1 MKKFFYLMMAFA
13 VTASTLT
20 SCEDVPSPYDS
31 PNNKKQ
37 EVTPSQAN
45 GSGTEADPY
54 NVAALNAHLKSLKA
68 DSATAETFVKGKV
81 VAIKELQTNSF
92 GNATYYISDDGTT
105 TGQLYIY
112 RSLDL
117 DNKKF
122 TDANAIKVGDE
133 VVIRGQFVNYK
144 GNTPE
149 TVPNKSY
156 LYSINGNK
164 QHGTTPTTPT
174 TKVGEGTEAS
184 PYNVAT
190 MVAHLT
196 SLKADSATAEMFV
209 KGKIVSIKELQT
221 SGFGNATYYISD
233 DGTAT
238 GQLYI
243 YRSLDL
249 DNKKFTD
256 ANAIKVGDEVVIR
269 GQFVNYRGNTP
280 ETVPNKSYLY
290 SINGKKQHDSN
301 PTPNPP
307 AQAGEAVVING
318 NTLTLNNT
326 TATAGTET
334 LTVDLNAIGITDA
347 SDLSNIALSD
357 GSVLSFSANGQT
369 NVPKFFA
376 KSKGIRVYANN
387 SFTIK
392 GKKAIAKIVITCDVY
407 QGTNYTGN
415 STATVSFTGNNATY
429 TNTLVGA
436 TKGGVQ
442 LRLQTITIT
451 YAQ

>member
-1 MKKFFYLMMAFA
+1 MMAFA

-20 SCEDVPSPYDS
+20 SCEDVPSPYDN

-133 VVIRGQFVNYK
+133 VVIRGQFVNY
-144 GNTPE
+144 
-149 TVPNKSY
+149 
-156 LYSINGNK
+156 
-164 QHGTTPTTPT
+164 
-174 TKVGEGTEAS
+174 
-184 PYNVAT
+184 
-190 MVAHLT
+190 
-196 SLKADSATAEMFV
+196 
-209 KGKIVSIKELQT
+209 
-221 SGFGNATYYISD
+221 
-233 DGTAT
+233 
-238 GQLYI
+238 
-243 YRSLDL
+243 
-249 DNKKFTD
+249 
-256 ANAIKVGDEVVIR
+256 
-269 GQFVNYRGNTP
+269 RGNTP
-280 ETVPNKSYLY
+280 ETVTNKSYLY

-307 AQAGEAVVING
+307 APAGEAVVING

-334 LTVDLNAIGITDA
+334 LTVDLNAIGLTDA

-357 GSVLSFSANGQT
+357 GSVLSFFSNSGAI
-369 NVPKFFA
+369 PSKFNP

-436 TKGGVQ
+436 PKDGVQ

>member
-1 MKKFFYLMMAFA
+1 MMAFA

-20 SCEDVPSPYDS
+20 SCEDVPSPYDN

-68 DSATAETFVKGKV
+68 DSATADTFVRGKV

-105 TGQLYIY
+105 
-112 RSLDL
+112 
-117 DNKKF
+117 
-122 TDANAIKVGDE
+122 
-133 VVIRGQFVNYK
+133 
-144 GNTPE
+144 
-149 TVPNKSY
+149 
-156 LYSINGNK
+156 
-164 QHGTTPTTPT
+164 
-174 TKVGEGTEAS
+174 
-184 PYNVAT
+184 
-190 MVAHLT
+190 
-196 SLKADSATAEMFV
+196 
-209 KGKIVSIKELQT
+209 
-221 SGFGNATYYISD
+221 
-233 DGTAT
+233 T

-357 GSVLSFSANGQT
+357 SSVLSFSANGQT